1 MADINSIDKANL
13 PERSQSFL
21 KLNVTDN
28 DLSTEHDDQYII
40 RILID
45 KVNELIT
52 EVNKLKNE

>member
-13 PERSQSFL
+13 PERAQSFL
-21 KLNVTDN
+21 KLDVNDN
-28 DLSTEHDDQYII
+28 DLSIQHDDQYLL

-52 EVNKLKNE
+52 EVNELKNS